1 MLTQKQTNYRALASL
16 RARRARWIAPYWK
29 GMFAHSMKQWIKG
42 LGAGLERLTHTA
54 KRKEV
59 CAPALICKL
68 ISLCNSI
75 LKLCIWL
82 VRHLFN
88 VNESLCTW
96 MIFRWF
102 RTHYCGPGVHLSCF
116 AFVLMKLCLYIIIIS
131 LCNTRFVGVPLV
143 KLYSR
148 TYSRQVWMIYNRWK
162 HLRVMP
168 KHGCWQPASQC
179 FSRSSKS

>member
-1 MLTQKQTNYRALASL
+1 MSSHHPRGNLHYPLSLYFLITSSCSHRTDVSLTQFSTCLLIRHLRGQARSPRSYSNTFCQRCPKIQTMCAGNLPSGLHANTETNYRALASL

-75 LKLCIWL
+75 LK
-82 VRHLFN
+82 
-88 VNESLCTW
+88 
-96 MIFRWF
+96 
-102 RTHYCGPGVHLSCF
+102 
-116 AFVLMKLCLYIIIIS
+116 
-131 LCNTRFVGVPLV
+131 
-143 KLYSR
+143 
-148 TYSRQVWMIYNRWK
+148 
-162 HLRVMP
+162 
-168 KHGCWQPASQC
+168 
-179 FSRSSKS
+179 